1 MTSDRDGYTGGPG
14 RAENT
19 GHDESHTGRPRQPES
34 TGHDESYTGRPGQPE
49 STGHDESYTGRPGQD
64 RRADGNGDPADRV
77 SVQVRDTGVK
87 AADILRLISE
97 GFAYDQILRSLPGL
111 FMGDIMAVADLA
123 RQVLEAL
130 EDEHGRVELHYK
142 INFLFTGSKPVLL
155 ENLRK
160 EHPRAYTPWTDRE
173 DNNLVAAYKSGVSL
187 KELVRQH
194 GRQPGAIRAR
204 LEKLGLLSKAQ

>member
-1 MTSDRDGYTGGPG
+1 MGEPGHTERAGNHEDLPG
-14 RAENT
+14 RF
-19 GHDESHTGRPRQPES
+19 
-34 TGHDESYTGRPGQPE
+34 GQAQ
-49 STGHDESYTGRPGQD
+49 G
-64 RRADGNGDPADRV
+64 ADGNGDRADRV
-77 SVQVRDTGVK
+77 SVRVRDTGIK
-87 AADILRLISE
+87 AADILRMISE

-123 RQVLEAL
+123 RQVIESL

-142 INFLFTGSKPVLL
+142 INFLFTNSKPVLL

-173 DNNLVAAYKSGVSL
+173 DNNLMAAYKSGVSL
-187 KELVRQH
+187 KDLVRQH

-204 LEKLGLLSKAQ
+204 LERLGILSKAQ